1 MLGIDTNVLVRYLV
15 QDDAVQTEKASRVI
29 ENECT
34 SENPGFINNIVLCEL
49 VWVLSR
55 AYDYKKKD
63 ICSVLKR
70 LFTCPEIML
79 ESSDAAWSAY
89 YEYEKGSADFAD
101 YLISHINKLNGAEPT
116 VTFDTAC
123 KGMSHFRLIK

>member
-15 QDDAVQTEKASRVI
+15 QDDTIQAEKASRVI

-34 SENPGFINNIVLCEL
+34 SINPGFINNIVLCEL
-49 VWVLSR
+49 VWVLTR
-55 AYDYKKKD
+55 AYGYKRKD
-63 ICSVLKR
+63 ICSVLKS
-70 LFTCPEIML
+70 LLTCPEIMI
-79 ESSDAAWSAY
+79 ENSNVTWGAFYD
-89 YEYEKGSADFAD
+89 YEKGPADFAD
-101 YLISHINKLNGAEPT
+101 YLISRTNKINGADPT